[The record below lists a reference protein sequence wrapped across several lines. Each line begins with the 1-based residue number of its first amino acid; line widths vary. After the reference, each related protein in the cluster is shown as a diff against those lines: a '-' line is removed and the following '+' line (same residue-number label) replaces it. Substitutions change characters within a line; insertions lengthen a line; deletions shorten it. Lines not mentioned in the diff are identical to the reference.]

1 VCHEVN
7 ESTELFLNLV
17 LQTFVDCDGWN
28 LKVLQFIS
36 SFQVS
41 VELDE

>member
-1 VCHEVN
+1 MCQEAN

-17 LQTFVDCDGWN
+17 LQTFVDCDGRN
-28 LKVLQFIS
+28 LNVLQFIS
-36 SFQVS
+36 NFQVS